1 MRIISPAEKRKSIL
15 KVGVPVL
22 PGAVMSAFTFNTNKT
37 TQQYNGTATPASPV
51 VPRTVQDVTTRINT
65 IIDHLRGIEEN
76 ISDFVGQKNGKQ
88 YNKIRDLLNQYLV
101 ELSTISPVDDVA
113 LEQLVVC
120 RNYIG
125 SCLSFLDEKASSSVI
140 SRESFTSDDEVF
152 DNNNDTSALA
162 KVEENLR
169 LQKLLKNTAV

>member
-1 MRIISPAEKRKSIL
+1 
-15 KVGVPVL
+15 
-22 PGAVMSAFTFNTNKT
+22 MSEFASHTNKF
-37 TQQYNGTATPASPV
+37 NGIATPSSPV
-51 VPRTVQDVTTRINT
+51 PPRTVQEVTARINT
-65 IIDHLRGIEEN
+65 IIDQLRQVEQD

-125 SCLSFLDEKASSSVI
+125 SCLSFLDEKASAGSVV

-152 DNNNDTSALA
+152 DNNNVTPALA
-162 KVEENLR
+162 KVEENFR